1 MLDPFGNAADRFRH
15 PATGPAD
22 DMHPGWPESTPIVQL
37 PSSPV
42 FPSGARMRLRPL
54 LRSDG
59 HEWRRQRIDDESFL
73 RPVEPTQAAPWAA
86 AHGQQA
92 WWNHLMYLRT
102 AAREAL
108 VIPLVI
114 EVEGKFAGQVTLGNI
129 QHGSIRDCWIGYWVY
144 SAVHGAGVATAAT
157 ALGVDHAFGRVG
169 LHRVTATYLE
179 HNPASGRVLAA
190 NGFRHEGYLRRN
202 LHIDGAWQ
210 DHHYVALVKEDF
222 ASTAVERLRQAG
234 RLA

>member
-1 MLDPFGNAADRFRH
+1 M
-15 PATGPAD
+15 
-22 DMHPGWPESTPIVQL
+22 V
-37 PSSPV
+37 
-42 FPSGARMRLRPL
+42 
-54 LRSDG
+54 
-59 HEWRRQRIDDESFL
+59 
-73 RPVEPTQAAPWAA
+73 
-86 AHGQQA
+86 
-92 WWNHLMYLRT
+92 
-102 AAREAL
+102 
-108 VIPLVI
+108 PLVI
-114 EVEGKFAGQVTLGNI
+114 EVEGQFVGQITLGNI

-144 SAVHGAGVATAAT
+144 SAIHGAGVATAAT

-179 HNPASGRVLAA
+179 SNPASGRVLAA

-210 DHHYVALVKEDF
+210 DHHYVALVKEDY

>member
-1 MLDPFGNAADRFRH
+1 M
-15 PATGPAD
+15 
-22 DMHPGWPESTPIVQL
+22 
-37 PSSPV
+37 
-42 FPSGARMRLRPL
+42 
-54 LRSDG
+54 
-59 HEWRRQRIDDESFL
+59 
-73 RPVEPTQAAPWAA
+73 
-86 AHGQQA
+86 
-92 WWNHLMYLRT
+92 
-102 AAREAL
+102 
-108 VIPLVI
+108 
-114 EVEGKFAGQVTLGNI
+114 
-129 QHGSIRDCWIGYWVY
+129 
-144 SAVHGAGVATAAT
+144 ATAAT

>member
-1 MLDPFGNAADRFRH
+1 MTPWVSRVHYRH
-15 PATGPAD
+15 
-22 DMHPGWPESTPIVQL
+22 HRSH
-37 PSSPV
+37 
-42 FPSGARMRLRPL
+42 L
-54 LRSDG
+54 LCV
-59 HEWRRQRIDDESFL
+59 RR
-73 RPVEPTQAAPWAA
+73 A
-86 AHGQQA
+86 
-92 WWNHLMYLRT
+92 
-102 AAREAL
+102 
-108 VIPLVI
+108 
-114 EVEGKFAGQVTLGNI
+114 
-129 QHGSIRDCWIGYWVY
+129 
-144 SAVHGAGVATAAT
+144 
-157 ALGVDHAFGRVG
+157 G